1 MSKPIPTNYVAGIIY
16 DALREEVTAVDRRCP
31 TRRHRGCLSN
41 MDKIWE
47 LRSTK
52 VHDLFR
58 RVARRVISEV
68 EKERPELRRKTER
81 GFRVVSEDG
90 PDEIGGPR

>member
-1 MSKPIPTNYVAGIIY
+1 MSKPIPTNYVAGVIY

-47 LRSTK
+47 LRSAE
-52 VHDLFR
+52 VHDLLR
-58 RVARRVISEV
+58 W
-68 EKERPELRRKTER
+68 KCERP
-81 GFRVVSEDG
+81 FRVVSAE
-90 PDEIGGPR
+90 E